1 MKGPQNYT
9 TDYAVDIQWYAI
21 GVGEED
27 TSLRDSL
34 ADILE
39 NKGVDVTEEDDM
51 ASLITKVDEEFT
63 KSITVVSSDEVF
75 MTQHN
80 FVPTS
85 KPNSY
90 QGKEPIQLF
99 KLIATFNGSI
109 TCSTTLRQSNNE
121 YNAYLDINH
130 IRDNVVITTK
140 SYQTTTT
147 LEINC
152 LIENILPGDVIEI
165 TGHTTTGLSN
175 ESMVLS
181 APVVLYGSIVK

>member
-1 MKGPQNYT
+1 
-9 TDYAVDIQWYAI
+9 
-21 GVGEED
+21 
-27 TSLRDSL
+27 
-34 ADILE
+34 
-39 NKGVDVTEEDDM
+39 
-51 ASLITKVDEEFT
+51 
-63 KSITVVSSDEVF
+63 

-165 TGHTTTGLSN
+165 TGHTTTGLST
-175 ESMVLS
+175 ESLVLS